1 MLRAGWKDT
10 PLLQRGNWISVLIVL
25 IVLIAAFGLH
35 LRIAMVGNSEVVGP
49 LRADASEYYL
59 TAYNLAKN
67 GVYTM
72 SDARLKNPGA
82 VLRPDNFRWP
92 GQPLLVAAFMG
103 DWPEHM
109 LIVHK
114 IQWVNIIAGTLTLIL
129 IGVAAAAVFPAW
141 AALTVVALTAIS
153 PHLIALTIYVLTETP
168 SAFFAALL
176 LALCVFGQR
185 ADGAPRPAIMLAIGL
200 TIGLLTLFRPIFLGF
215 VPSMALAVPRDRL
228 KTLAL
233 VLAAAALPVV
243 PWIVRNMLIEGL
255 VTTPSSLAM
264 TLVIGAYPDYVFNGD
279 PRTFPFPQSYDP
291 DFLKNSAS
299 VTTAAAEV
307 LRKVAADPLGM
318 IAWYTL
324 RKPIYL
330 WQFVNI
336 DGAGD
341 VLVYPLRGAPFDTD
355 ALLAFTHAAM
365 WVLHWPLV
373 VLAAAG
379 SILVWLPPVVRL
391 LPQAGGL
398 VLRCA
403 SLLLIFLALATIP
416 LNNPIRFAVPVLPAL
431 FLIAMVPPL
440 VLARWIGNRV
450 EALPSQ
456 HGLKRLRAPC
466 GYDCGT
472 WRRPVNWLTVLAM
485 R

>member
-1 MLRAGWKDT
+1 MLRAGSKIT
-10 PLLQRGNWISVLIVL
+10 PSLMGTVLIGALV
-25 IVLIAAFGLH
+25 VLIAVFGFY
-35 LRIAMVGNSEVVGP
+35 LRITVVENSEVVGP

-72 SDARLKNPGA
+72 SDARLKEPGA
-82 VLRPDNFRWP
+82 ALAPDNFRWP
-92 GQPLLVAAFMG
+92 GQPLLIAVFMG

-129 IGVAAAAVFPAW
+129 IGIGAAAVFPAW
-141 AALTVVALTAIS
+141 AALTVVALAAIS

-168 SAFFAALL
+168 SAFFVALL
-176 LALCVFGQR
+176 LALGVFGQR
-185 ADGAPRPAIMLAIGL
+185 SDTTPRPAVMLAIGL
-200 TIGLLTLFRPIFLGF
+200 TIGLLTLFRPIFIGF
-215 VPSMALAVPRDRL
+215 APLIALAVPRDRL
-228 KTLAL
+228 KAL
-233 VLAAAALPVV
+233 GLVAAGAALPVV
-243 PWIVRNMLIEGL
+243 PWLVRNMLTEGL

-291 DFLKNSAS
+291 DFLKVSAS

-307 LRKVAADPLGM
+307 LRKVAADPWGM
-318 IAWYTL
+318 MAWYAL

-341 VLVYPLRGAPFDTD
+341 VLVYPVRGAPFDSD
-355 ALLAFTHAAM
+355 PLLAFTHAAM

-373 VLAAAG
+373 VLAAVG
-379 SILVWLPPVVRL
+379 SILVWLPAVVRL

-398 VLRCA
+398 VLRTA
-403 SLLLIFLALATIP
+403 SLLLIFLAVATIP
-416 LNNPIRFAVPVLPAL
+416 LNNPVRFAVPVLPAL
-431 FLIAMVPPL
+431 FLIAMVPPV
-440 VLARWIGNRV
+440 VLMR
-450 EALPSQ
+450 
-456 HGLKRLRAPC
+456 RLR
-466 GYDCGT
+466 
-472 WRRPVNWLTVLAM
+472 NWVETSPPTIAK
-485 R
+485 RS